1 MMKTECGII
10 QDLLPLYED
19 GVCSPESRAAV
30 EEHLRECDTCREVHQ
45 RMTAALP
52 EQAEGEREQ
61 TAAKEGRRFRKGLRK
76 VRRRWAVS
84 LIAAL
89 LVVPLAFMS
98 AAQVTGEGVC
108 FTNLGHI
115 AKGYHFLSLL
125 KKGEYGK
132 AYDMLS
138 LENTWQDL
146 TDHESVT
153 AGKNYRAVT
162 IDGQTWMLSPDAQE
176 EFFAAVP
183 DTLEGE
189 EALDF
194 WEETFFH
201 TQIDSSYA
209 LIPAAAWETLLSERR
224 LSEALADMGL
234 PFGSAEIQD
243 GSDMGSMVENGYL
256 RGAVYVPDAE
266 GNGYYI
272 ASFHGYLAEETD
284 LSTFLYQ
291 MGEVFPCVPEAV
303 WKTMAEEAEK
313 RNAAFTERALQYL
326 AMGYE
331 EWLARSREQ
340 FIAGMEEWEAEHGRV
355 TGIRFHAAYGRGT
368 GTFRGF
374 SDTWQLNFDLSF
386 AGSENGEGGITLVAE
401 GGKLRQFGSYRD
413 VNSGVVGEFL
423 DTFSRINYYRIPDGA
438 E

>member
-1 MMKTECGII
+1 MKTECGII

-30 EEHLRECDTCREVHQ
+30 EEHLRECDTCRERHQ
-45 RMTAALP
+45 RMTAPLP

-61 TAAKEGRRFRKGLRK
+61 AAAKEGRRFRKGLRK

-98 AAQVTGEGVC
+98 AALVTGDGVC

-125 KKGEYGK
+125 KQGEYGK
-132 AYDMLS
+132 AFDMLS
-138 LENTWQDL
+138 LESAWQDL
-146 TDHESVT
+146 TDYEGVVV
-153 AGKNYRAVT
+153 GKNYRAVT

-176 EFFAAVP
+176 EFFSVVP

-194 WEETFFH
+194 WEETFLH

-209 LIPAAAWETLLSERR
+209 LIPAAAWEALLSERG
-224 LSEALADMGL
+224 LSEMLADMGL
-234 PFGSAEIQD
+234 PFGAAEIQD
-243 GSDMGSMVENGYL
+243 SSDMGSMIENGYL
-256 RGAVYVPDAE
+256 RGAVHVSDAE
-266 GNGYYI
+266 GNSYYI

-284 LSTFLYQ
+284 PSTFLYQ

-303 WKTMAEEAEK
+303 WETMAEEAEK

-401 GGKLRQFGSYRD
+401 GGKLRQSGSYRD

-423 DTFSRINYYRIPDGA
+423 DTFSRIKYYRIPDSA

>member
-1 MMKTECGII
+1 MKTECGII
-10 QDLLPLYED
+10 QDLLALYED

-30 EEHLRECDTCREVHQ
+30 EEHLRECGACREIYQ
-45 RMTAALP
+45 RMTAPLP

-61 TAAKEGRRFRKGLRK
+61 AAAKEGRRFRKGLRK

-89 LVVPLAFMS
+89 LVVPLALMS
-98 AAQVTGEGVC
+98 VAQVTGEGIC
-108 FTNLGHI
+108 FTNLGQI

-125 KKGEYGK
+125 KQGEYGK

-138 LENTWQDL
+138 LESTWQDL
-146 TDHESVT
+146 TDYESVT

-162 IDGQTWMLSPDAQE
+162 IDGQTWMLSPDAQK

-189 EALDF
+189 EALHF
-194 WEETFFH
+194 WEATFFH
-201 TQIDSSYA
+201 TQIDGSCA
-209 LIPAAAWETLLSERR
+209 LIPAAAWEVLLSEERG
-224 LSEALADMGL
+224 LSEVLADMGL
-234 PFGSAEIQD
+234 PFETADIQE
-243 GSDMGSMVENGYL
+243 GSDVDGMAENGYL
-256 RGAVYVPDAE
+256 QGAVYVSDAE

-284 LSTFLYQ
+284 LSQ
-291 MGEVFPCVPEAV
+291 IGEIFPCVPEAV
-303 WKTMAEEAEK
+303 WETMAEEAEK

-374 SDTWQLNFDLSF
+374 SDTWQLAFDLSF
-386 AGSENGEGGITLVAE
+386 AGSENGAGGITLVAE
-401 GGKLRQFGSYRD
+401 GGKLRQLGSYRYRD
-413 VNSGVVGEFL
+413 VNSGIVGEFL
-423 DTFSRINYYRIPDGA
+423 DTFSRIKYYRIPDGA